1 MVELKSLSNP
11 GRKTR
16 AGNMSP
22 SVVTNGYNNAGSVL
36 IVRRIPM

>member
-1 MVELKSLSNP
+1 MVELKSLPNP

-22 SVVTNGYNNAGSVL
+22 SVVTSRCNNTGSVL